1 MNANYALL
9 GFLDYGPNY
18 GYELK
23 KLYDNYFGQE
33 KPILSGQIYS
43 ILSRLKRDN
52 KIKEIKEKSDS
63 NGPERI
69 KYEITSFGKEDLEKW
84 LNTPENPSR
93 NLQVN
98 LYIKTV
104 IALLREGDAAKY
116 LDEQKKAHIAR
127 MRELTKIKNSV
138 DLSKKLLIDHALF
151 HIEADL
157 RWIDL
162 TSSRLVS
169 LKKEIL

>member
-9 GFLDYGPNY
+9 GFLDYGSNY

-52 KIKEIKEKSDS
+52 KIREVKGKSDS

-98 LYIKTV
+98 LYVKTV

-162 TSSRLVS
+162 ASSRLVS